1 MQIKKLK
8 EALEEWKKTKSI
20 KLAST
25 ICEQLAEDFAI
36 EEDK

>member
-1 MQIKKLK
+1 MRLK
-8 EALEEWKKTKSI
+8 EYYSALQEWTHTKSI

-25 ICEQLAEDFAI
+25 ICEQLAEDFGI